1 MREHTASMSVTAP
14 PDSTPWSTAA
24 RRYGVIRSAAY
35 HSGHDPAG
43 SLRIGARPIHAS
55 AGPSGG
61 GAPNAGAPGAGS
73 GPGAPPTP
81 RAGAAG
87 GGPGGTKPTRSHS
100 SS

>member
-1 MREHTASMSVTAP
+1 MREHTASMSVTAL

-61 GAPNAGAPGAGS
+61 GAPNAGAPAAGS
-73 GPGAPPTP
+73 GASA
-81 RAGAAG
+81 RRNSSAAAAD
-87 GGPGGTKPTRSHS
+87 GGPGGTKPTTSHS